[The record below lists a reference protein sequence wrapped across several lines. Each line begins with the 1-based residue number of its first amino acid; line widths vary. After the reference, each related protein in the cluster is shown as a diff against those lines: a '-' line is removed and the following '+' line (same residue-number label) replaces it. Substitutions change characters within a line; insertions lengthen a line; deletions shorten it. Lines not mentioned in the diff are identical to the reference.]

1 MAIDILNGWL
11 PRWYQEEAWN
21 YLVGGEGNKS
31 PDGSDYKDADLIWH
45 RRAGKDDVC
54 LHFAAREMIQNPA
67 NYWHMLPLAD
77 QVRKAIWN
85 AVNYHTGKRRIDEA
99 FPDKLFNKRDSDMFI
114 RSKVNAA
121 TWQCLGSD
129 NFQGAIGSAPRG
141 VVFSEWAQAN
151 PSALAY
157 LSPIMAENR
166 GWKIK
171 ISTPRGKNHAHATY
185 LQSKK
190 DPRKFGQI
198 LTIYDTWAVAA
209 DVLRDELQTFV
220 SLYGEEMGVQH
231 FQQEYECS
239 FDAAIIGAI
248 YGSETR
254 AVRREGR
261 VTNVAHDAR
270 YPVHVA
276 MDIGRTDDFAMW
288 FFQVIDK
295 EIRFIDYIAGSGKDA
310 DEVCGLMLGRQ
321 VSIDLIRKGDAT
333 QIVVGLHEDN
343 PYLSFRKEYRW
354 GKIGIPHDGHAKTFV
369 AKGKTVEEQFAAV
382 FGWDHIARIPNL
394 SVQDGIQ
401 ASRKALARSV
411 FDEKCEDGVVALEA
425 YHREWDDDKKMFKD
439 KPAHD
444 WASHP
449 ADGFRYASVMWD
461 FDPTIKAL
469 IEPRFQTDRSFEEL
483 VELNR
488 RRRLARNQ

>member
-1 MAIDILNGWL
+1 MVDVLNGWL
-11 PRWYQEEAWN
+11 PRWYQEDAWN
-21 YLVGGEGNKS
+21 YLTSGHKQPHGT
-31 PDGSDYKDADLIWH
+31 DYKDADLIWH

-54 LHFAAREMIQNPA
+54 LHFAAREMFNNPA

-85 AVNYHTGKRRIDEA
+85 AVNFHTGKRRIDEA
-99 FPDKLFNKRDSDMFI
+99 FPDKLFKKRDSDMFI
-114 RSKVNAA
+114 RCVNGA
-121 TWQCLGSD
+121 TWQCMGSD

-171 ISTPRGKNHAHATY
+171 ISTPRGKNHAYSTY
-185 LQSKK
+185 MQAKK
-190 DPRKFGQI
+190 DPKKFGQL
-198 LTIYDTWAVAA
+198 LTIYDTWAVSPEI
-209 DVLRDELQTFV
+209 LRDELQTFC
-220 SLYGEEMGVQH
+220 SLYGEEMGVMH
-231 FQQEYECS
+231 FDQEYLCS
-239 FDAAIIGAI
+239 FEAAIIGAI
-248 YGSETR
+248 YGSEMR
-254 AVRREGR
+254 AVRSQDR
-261 VTNVAHDAR
+261 VQDVAHDPR
-270 YPVHVA
+270 FPVHVA

-288 FFQVIDK
+288 FFQVIGK
-295 EIRFIDYIAGSGKDA
+295 EIRFIDYIAGAGKDP
-310 DEVCGLMLGRQ
+310 DEVAGLMLGRQ
-321 VSIDLIRKGDAT
+321 VSIDLVRKGDAT
-333 QIVVGLHEDN
+333 QIVVGMGEHN
-343 PYLSFRKEYRW
+343 PYLHFRQEYTF

-382 FGWDHIARIPNL
+382 FGWDHISRIPNL

-411 FDEKCEDGVVALEA
+411 FDPKCEDGLVALEA
-425 YHREWDDDKKMFKD
+425 YHREWDDEKKMFKD
-439 KPAHD
+439 RPAHD

-461 FDPTIKAL
+461 FDPTIRAM
-469 IEPRFQTDRSFEEL
+469 IEPRYDLDRSFDEMLEA
-483 VELNR
+483 NR
-488 RRRLARNQ
+488 RRRLAQEQ